1 MAGYWEKRYLKDK
14 AAAVNRAEKYIA
26 GEQRKYYAQAQKEIR
41 EDIEALYQKFADKEK
56 ITLAEAKR
64 QIGRADFSKID
75 FETLV
80 DYQIERNRK

>member
-41 EDIEALYQKFADKEK
+41 EDIEAPGVMNEFV
-56 ITLAEAKR
+56 
-64 QIGRADFSKID
+64 S
-75 FETLV
+75 
-80 DYQIERNRK
+80 